1 MLTAVWT
8 VLGILKIIGLVLL
21 GIAGFLLAVLFLVLL
36 VPIRYQAQI
45 KYDGRADALAGVS
58 WLCHLLAVKAVYKE
72 KLAVRVRILGICVF
86 RTEKA
91 FKKGKAEGARPD
103 GETAAE
109 DTDTGAGEPG
119 SVKTAGNISEEGA
132 GKEAPAEVSRGKAG
146 EEAPSEEARGE
157 PAGEAPVETAGKKPS
172 PANKEPGRKKKK
184 QPQNR
189 GFSFPKIC
197 DKLKEKLRRIKE
209 ALMGIKEKKE
219 KLEAFVKDPANRRT
233 YHLLK
238 RQLRKLFRHVLPVKA
253 SGRVRFGLGDPY
265 KTGQV
270 LTYLSP
276 FYGLY
281 AQKLQIIP
289 SFEEAVLEG
298 EGRIKGRIRIGTVL
312 VLAARMLFDKNF
324 RALLKKILKA

>member
-45 KYDGRADALAGVS
+45 KYDGRADGLAGVS
-58 WLCHLLAVKAVYKE
+58 WLCHLFAVKAVYKE

-91 FKKGKAEGARPD
+91 FKKGKAEGAWPD

-119 SVKTAGNISEEGA
+119 SVKTAGDISREVAVEEAPVKASRKEPGE
-132 GKEAPAEVSRGKAG
+132 EAPAEVSRGKAG
-146 EEAPSEEARGE
+146 
-157 PAGEAPVETAGKKPS
+157 KKPS
-172 PANKEPGRKKKK
+172 PAKKEPGRKKKNK
-184 QPQNR
+184 
-189 GFSFPKIC
+189 GFSFSKIC

-233 YHLLK
+233 YRLLK
-238 RQLRKLFRHVLPVKA
+238 RQLWKLCRHVLPVKA